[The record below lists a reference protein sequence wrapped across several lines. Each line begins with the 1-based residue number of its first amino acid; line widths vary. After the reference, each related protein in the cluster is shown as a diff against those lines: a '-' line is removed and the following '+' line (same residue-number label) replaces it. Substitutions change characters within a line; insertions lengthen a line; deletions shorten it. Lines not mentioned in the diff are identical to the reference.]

1 MTEEEKKRKL
11 SWDNA
16 LRGEPTSFGR
26 PVENK
31 PYDAH
36 LTGAER
42 IEGNYGLDRFGKPVE
57 NGANGQDG
65 VNGSDGQQGMRNYDD
80 IYNYLDEQI
89 KATAPETEEQRKRR
103 VRTERTQALVNGIAD
118 VGRAFANLMATNN
131 YAPNGY
137 EQSQSLSDKARERW
151 DKASAERAKRR
162 AENWNYH
169 LQKAKLQGD
178 ERDYEFKVSEAKRKA
193 EREQQKIDNQN
204 ALVQAKKDRYDA
216 LTKLSKAQTS
226 KNEAQIAYY
235 QKLVEEKDA
244 KIHYLELGADDKHAE
259 TLARMDA
266 QNALAEKRR
275 SETGGTTTT
284 TTINRDSLGRETGR
298 TVEKRPNAAPKSNN
312 NATPQ
317 GGAKQKTKTK
327 TQI

>member
-11 SWDNA
+11 DWDNA
-16 LRGEPTSFGR
+16 LRGQPTSFGR
-26 PVENK
+26 PVENNAFK
-31 PYDAH
+31 
-36 LTGAER
+36 LSLSGE
-42 IEGNYGLDRFGKPVE
+42 PVE

-65 VNGSDGQQGMRNYDD
+65 ANGQGVSTGQGLHGYDD
-80 IYNYLDEQI
+80 IYKYLDEQI

-151 DKASAERAKRR
+151 DKASAERSKRR

-178 ERDYEFKVSEAKRKA
+178 ERDYQFKVSEANKKA

-216 LTKLSKAQTS
+216 LTKLSEAQTAKNKAQI
-226 KNEAQIAYY
+226 EYY
-235 QKLVEEKDA
+235 EQLAEEKKA
-244 KIHYLELGADDKHAE
+244 KIHYLELGYDDKHAE
-259 TLARMDA
+259 SMARIDA
-266 QNALAEKRR
+266 QRALAEKRR

-298 TVEKRPNAAPKSNN
+298 TVEKRSAGNN
-312 NATPQ
+312 NNTPSQ

>member
-42 IEGNYGLDRFGKPVE
+42 IEGNYGLDRFGRPIE

-65 VNGSDGQQGMRNYDD
+65 ANGPGWHGYDD
-80 IYNYLDEQI
+80 IYKYLDEQI

-118 VGRAFANLMATNN
+118 VGRAFANLIATNN

-298 TVEKRPNAAPKSNN
+298 TVEKKPAGNN
-312 NATPQ
+312 NNTPSQ

>member
-1 MTEEEKKRKL
+1 MPTKKRTL
-11 SWDNA
+11 TGTA
-16 LRGEPTSFGR
+16 TSFGR

-80 IYNYLDEQI
+80 IYKYLDEQI

-118 VGRAFANLMATNN
+118 VGRAFANLIATNN

-193 EREQQKIDNQN
+193 EREQQKIDNQK

-216 LTKLSKAQTS
+216 LTKLSEAQTS

-259 TLARMDA
+259 ALARMDA

-284 TTINRDSLGRETGR
+284 TTIERDVMGNETGR
-298 TVEKRPNAAPKSNN
+298 TVVKTPNAAPKSNN
-312 NATPQ
+312 KT
-317 GGAKQKTKTK
+317 KTKTK
-327 TQI
+327 TQL

>member
-1 MTEEEKKRKL
+1 MPTNNTL
-11 SWDNA
+11 TGQA
-16 LRGEPTSFGR
+16 TSFGR
-26 PVENK
+26 PVKKK

-36 LTGAER
+36 LSGAER
-42 IEGNYGLDRFGKPVE
+42 IEGNYGLDRFGEPV
-57 NGANGQDG
+57 ANGQDG
-65 VNGSDGQQGMRNYDD
+65 ANGSNGQQGMHTYDD
-80 IYNYLDEQI
+80 IYKYLDEQI

-151 DKASAERAKRR
+151 EKARTERQKRS

-169 LQKAKLQGD
+169 LQKAKLKGD

-216 LTKLSKAQTS
+216 LTKLSEAQTA
-226 KNEAQIAYY
+226 KNEAQMAYY
-235 QKLVEEKDA
+235 EQLVEEKKA
-244 KIHYLELGADDKHAE
+244 KIHYLELGYDDKHAE
-259 TLARMDA
+259 SLARRDA
-266 QNALAEKRR
+266 QIALAEKRR

-298 TVEKRPNAAPKSNN
+298 TVEKRSAGNN
-312 NATPQ
+312 NNTPSQ